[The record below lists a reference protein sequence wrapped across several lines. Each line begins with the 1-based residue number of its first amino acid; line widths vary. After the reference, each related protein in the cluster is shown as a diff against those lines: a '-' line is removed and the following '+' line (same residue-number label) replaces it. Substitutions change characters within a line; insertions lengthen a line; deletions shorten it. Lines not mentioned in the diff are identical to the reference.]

1 MVLGTPSDAGRNS
14 RIKRLEGEKNTN
26 LAGVNVGAPLVDLR
40 VVERKNGGV
49 QCVRSSDA
57 VAAIAV
63 QDGVGAVAIFI
74 GVLGKAEGLAWEQV
88 GACGVNSVAVQDS
101 ELVSTGAYVRYD
113 RKRCRYQR
121 VQAHLFDPFQQY
133 PNIKSG

>member
-1 MVLGTPSDAGRNS
+1 MQEEFQES
-14 RIKRLEGEKNTN
+14 RSENEENTN
-26 LAGVNVGAPLVDLR
+26 LAGVNVRASLVDLG
-40 VVERKNGGV
+40 VVERKNSGV

-74 GVLGKAEGLAWEQV
+74 GVLGKAEGLTGEQV

-101 ELVSTGAYVRYD
+101 ELVSTGA
-113 RKRCRYQR
+113 
-121 VQAHLFDPFQQY
+121 
-133 PNIKSG
+133 